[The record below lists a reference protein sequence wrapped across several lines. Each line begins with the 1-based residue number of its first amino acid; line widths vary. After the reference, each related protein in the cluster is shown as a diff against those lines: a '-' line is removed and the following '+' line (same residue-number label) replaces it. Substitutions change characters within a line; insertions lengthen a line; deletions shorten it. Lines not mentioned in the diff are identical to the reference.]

1 MEQAEQMTD
10 QEKAVAFEKV
20 LADGRSRRLASDSS
34 WYAIRTAPGAQKPQ
48 REYKV
53 EALLDDEGKPRGKK
67 GYRIVP
73 SLDPNRS
80 AIERALQ
87 DNGFVYYMPAEK
99 RLVRDRRHTDLW
111 KVRRFALMVG
121 YMFVREPH
129 DWRLLLDT
137 PGVAGV
143 VQNADGAP
151 LAIGILDVMAVRAA
165 EAAAEVSFDDD
176 TRRARQKLRKNAK
189 TDARLKKLV
198 EQLDIAGT
206 ITVPLDIV
214 SRAA

>member
-1 MEQAEQMTD
+1 MKAAKTD
-10 QEKAVAFEKV
+10 EDKAAAFEKMI
-20 LADGRSRRLASDSS
+20 ADGRRKRVVQGGA
-34 WYAIRTAPGAQKPQ
+34 WYAIRTAPGSQKPQ

-53 EALLDDEGKPRGKK
+53 EPLLDDNGKPRGKK

-87 DNGFVYYMPAEK
+87 DNGFVYYMPSEK

-121 YMFVREPH
+121 YIFVREPH
-129 DWRLLLDT
+129 DWGKLLDT
-137 PGVAGV
+137 AGVSGV

-151 LAIGILDVMAVRAA
+151 LAITLIDIMAVRAA
-165 EAAAEVSFDDD
+165 EASAEVEFDAQ
-176 TRRARQKLRKNAK
+176 TRKARQKLRKNAK
-189 TDARLKKLV
+189 TDPRLKKLV
-198 EQLDIAGT
+198 EKLDIAGT
-206 ITVPLDIV
+206 ITVPLDMV
-214 SRAA
+214 GQAA

>member
-1 MEQAEQMTD
+1 MKAAEKMTD
-10 QEKAVAFEKV
+10 EEKAAAFEEMIAK
-20 LADGRSRRLASDSS
+20 GRQKRSLQAGA
-34 WYAIRTAPGAQKPQ
+34 WYAVRTAPGSQKPQ

-53 EALLDDEGKPRGKK
+53 EPLLDEKGKPRGKK

-87 DNGFVYYMPAEK
+87 DRGFVCYMPAEK

-121 YMFVREPH
+121 YVFVREPH
-129 DWRLLLDT
+129 DWGRLLET
-137 PGVAGV
+137 AGVAGV

-151 LAIGILDVMAVRAA
+151 LAITLRDIMAVRAA
-165 EAAAEVSFDDD
+165 EASAEADFDAQ
-176 TRRARQKLRKNAK
+176 TRKARQKLRKNAK
-189 TDARLKKLV
+189 TDPRLKKLV
-198 EQLDIAGT
+198 DKLDISGT
-206 ITVPLDIV
+206 ITVPLDMV
-214 SRAA
+214 GQAA